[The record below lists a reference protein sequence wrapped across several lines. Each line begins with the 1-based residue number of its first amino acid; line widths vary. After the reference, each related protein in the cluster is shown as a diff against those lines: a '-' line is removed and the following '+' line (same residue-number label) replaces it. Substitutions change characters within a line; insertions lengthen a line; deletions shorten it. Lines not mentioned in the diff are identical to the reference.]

1 MISLSLYR
9 LSFASSPLPGT
20 HFVDAPGWAL
30 KSIRSDR
37 SNRFAFKFRERGE
50 RTWKRERGSLII
62 PLKHWRNS
70 PGESS
75 LRINRPSNQP
85 AYESISLRINRRL
98 LIATVCLVTLLLK
111 CIVWVAC
118 SRGAR
123 SCTALISSRLL
134 VCSLWSIFGLMATGG
149 QLYRPPIVQI
159 GFFCNRSNHLKWLQ
173 WRSSSGDLAMKNLL
187 RSQGGQVSRIESLSC
202 ISINSLLFAKVIFV
216 NSF

>member
-123 SCTALISSRLL
+123 SCTAHQ
-134 VCSLWSIFGLMATGG
+134 FEATSM
-149 QLYRPPIVQI
+149 LTMVNIRTDCYRRPIVPTTNCTDRI
-159 GFFCNRSNHLKWLQ
+159 
-173 WRSSSGDLAMKNLL
+173 LL
-187 RSQGGQVSRIESLSC
+187 
-202 ISINSLLFAKVIFV
+202 
-216 NSF
+216 